1 MNAAGE
7 ADFMQIGGDYTFFD
21 EREGDYRTT
30 IGNLLVENVTVSSD
44 FPTGGIVVR
53 SCEIDN
59 MTVKNANAEV
69 ENLNGTIKNL
79 KVKQ

>member
-1 MNAAGE
+1 MFVYVYLG
-7 ADFMQIGGDYTFFD
+7 
-21 EREGDYRTT
+21 
-30 IGNLLVENVTVSSD
+30 NVTVSSD

-59 MTVKNANAEV
+59 MTVKNANAEI

>member
-1 MNAAGE
+1 MFVYVYLG
-7 ADFMQIGGDYTFFD
+7 
-21 EREGDYRTT
+21 
-30 IGNLLVENVTVSSD
+30 NVTVSSD
-44 FPTGGIVVR
+44 FSTGGIVVR

-59 MTVKNANAEV
+59 MTVKNANAEI